1 MTHSASET
9 ALTQLILHKLDELVT
24 LVSSCNDNEANTELN
39 HAGSNTLIQLLA
51 HCCGMMRRWSSSVN
65 LGIEVPRD
73 REQEFRTAMSVQ
85 ESVELAGR
93 TRTAFVADVAA
104 TEMQMSPA
112 LIPTGR
118 EHFWT
123 VTCEGVLLHVLEE
136 LSQHLG
142 QAQITRDVLAG
153 DDTR

>member
-1 MTHSASET
+1 
-9 ALTQLILHKLDELVT
+9 
-24 LVSSCNDNEANTELN
+24 
-39 HAGSNTLIQLLA
+39 
-51 HCCGMMRRWSSSVN
+51 
-65 LGIEVPRD
+65 
-73 REQEFRTAMSVQ
+73 MSVQ